1 MRILLINDYS
11 TPTGGAE
18 VYSLNLRNALRE
30 TGHEAMLFASSVGPE
45 ELRRADYECWGTS
58 QKIINRILQ
67 TCNPVAAFRLK
78 KVLKIFKP
86 DIVHLNIFLTQLS
99 PSVLMMLGRIPVV
112 YTAHWYRAICPKG
125 TKLLP
130 DHTLCTN
137 RAGKVCFQKKCL
149 PLYLW
154 WMDMLQL
161 QLLTLYF
168 NRIDVV
174 IANSQIT
181 SRRLTAD
188 GINPDKMIYYFVHN
202 SASESKTFVGRPTVC
217 FIGRLVSVKGGE
229 VLIRAMK
236 NLLQRIPDVRLLIA
250 GDGPDKSILQKCVR
264 ELNLTEC
271 VEFLGYVANEDLHSL
286 WRVADVLAVPSLWEE
301 PFGIVAAEALAAGV
315 PVVATRGG
323 GLEEIVEDQRSG
335 YLVDPGNADQLT
347 ERLYDILHDRRAAEQ
362 MGKYG
367 QEVVRAQFNLKSH
380 LDELL
385 AVYEKLL
392 FVNKNK
398 SVRT

>member
-1 MRILLINDYS
+1 MKILLINDYS

-18 VYSLNLRNALRE
+18 VYSLNLRGALRE
-30 TGHEAMLFASSVGPE
+30 AGHEAMLFASSVGPE
-45 ELRRADYECWGTS
+45 ELRKADYECWGSS

-99 PSVLMMLGRIPVV
+99 PSILMMLGRIPVV
-112 YTAHWYRAICPKG
+112 YTVHWYKVICPKG

-149 PLYLW
+149 PRHLW
-154 WMDMLQL
+154 WIDMLQL
-161 QLLTLYF
+161 QLLKHYF
-168 NRIDVV
+168 HRIDFV
-174 IANSQIT
+174 IANSRIT
-181 SRRLTAD
+181 GGRLAAD
-188 GINPDKMIYYFVHN
+188 GINPDQMIYYFVQN
-202 SASESKTFVGRPTVC
+202 SALEPKTLTGRPTVC
-217 FIGRLVSVKGGE
+217 FVARLVSVKGGE

-236 NLLQRIPDVRLLIA
+236 NLLQRIPEARLLIA
-250 GDGPDKSILQKCVR
+250 GEGPDKNILQQCVR

-271 VEFLGYVANEDLHSL
+271 VEFLGYVPNEDLASL

-323 GLEEIVEDQRSG
+323 GLEEILEDQRSG
-335 YLVDPGNADQLT
+335 YLVDPGNAEQLA
-347 ERLYDILHDRRAAEQ
+347 EKLYDILRDRSAAEQ
-362 MGKYG
+362 MGRYG
-367 QEVVRAQFNLKSH
+367 WEVMRNRFNLKLH

-385 AVYEKLL
+385 AVYEKVLA
-392 FVNKNK
+392 VNKNK
-398 SVRT
+398 SVRK